1 MSPLGKLFPE
11 ENIESSDHIGVG
23 VKITVFIM
31 ETRVFKWKIDNCP
44 REVHTKLHPGLEWRI
59 FHILTCDVI
68 SRSNCCLCTVCQM
81 RAIDSV
87 KYLKLT

>member
-1 MSPLGKLFPE
+1 MSPLGKLFSE

-44 REVHTKLHPGLEWRI
+44 REVHTKLHPELEYRI
-59 FHILTCDVI
+59 FHILSSEDIDDVI
-68 SRSNCCLCTVCQM
+68 SPHFFVCVQFVNGE
-81 RAIDSV
+81 R
-87 KYLKLT
+87 

>member
-11 ENIESSDHIGVG
+11 ENIESSNHIGVG

-44 REVHTKLHPGLEWRI
+44 REVHTKLHPGLEYRI
-59 FHILTCDVI
+59 FHILSSEDIDDVI
-68 SRSNCCLCTVCQM
+68 SPHFFVCVQFVNGE
-81 RAIDSV
+81 R
-87 KYLKLT
+87 

>member
-44 REVHTKLHPGLEWRI
+44 REVHTKLHPGLEYRI
-59 FHILTCDVI
+59 FHILSSEDIDDVI
-68 SRSNCCLCTVCQM
+68 
-81 RAIDSV
+81 
-87 KYLKLT
+87 YLIFLFVFNLLMASDKVRKVI